1 LTRPGLRALGLGAI
15 LALVGACVSVP
26 PGATFKEPAE
36 IAGTWRGR
44 LSGRSGYA
52 IAEMTITQT
61 GGFTGT
67 MHLDGE
73 DKDFSGAITVV
84 RPGLALY
91 RSTQGSGTVVLQEK
105 DGKRTLRF
113 QPEGGGV
120 ASLFSPAP

>member
-1 LTRPGLRALGLGAI
+1 LTRAGLRALGLGAI

-26 PGATFKEPAE
+26 PSATFKEPAE

-44 LSGRSGYA
+44 LSGRSGNA
-52 IAEMTITQT
+52 IAGMTITQT

-67 MHLDGE
+67 MYLDGE

-84 RPGLALY
+84 RSGLALY

-120 ASLFSPAP
+120 VSVFSPAP